1 MSTRRAAITL
11 ACAATAAVALAA
23 PARAASPEEELAE
36 KYAPVVRVVA
46 QEEECGYGEPYVP
59 TDVDLLMRNEE
70 VLLRGPWDA
79 VNVVKI
85 APAAT
90 DLTGKVGYHLDFPGD
105 ALEPG
110 CTYEKWSKRL
120 TEGTRPT
127 VYARVATESG
137 KPGKLALQYWLF
149 YVFNDFNN
157 KHEGD
162 WEMIQLLFDADSA
175 EKALGESATSVGYS
189 QHEGAE
195 RARWGDDKLEIVSG
209 SHPVVYA
216 AAGSHANY
224 FESALYLG
232 RSGAQGVG
240 CDDTSE
246 PSRDLRPT
254 VAFVPTNEAEHR
266 KTYPWLGFAG
276 HWGEMHPAFYN
287 GPTGPNLK
295 RQWTAPISWSEESW
309 HESAFAIPAGGKL
322 GTSATDFFCEIV
334 ARGSDI
340 LTKITRNPPAG
351 LLVLAAIAA
360 LLAFVASRTTWSVS
374 SPLRLARRRAWG
386 QIANSARLLYR
397 ARFGLFVRIGLVFVP
412 LGVLISLVQYLLFQL
427 VLFAPLVDTA
437 GESNVAVAGLAVD
450 LGLLLTVGGL
460 TIVQAATAYAMK
472 EIDEGRPVS
481 ATGAYRAAI
490 GRWRPL
496 LGALLV
502 ASVVV
507 AVLSLAIVAI
517 PVAIWVVVR
526 WSLLAQA
533 VQLEGLSARQAL
545 RRSGKLVRHHW
556 WRVATITLFVT
567 GLGLL
572 AGPLLGVLML
582 FATSASFN
590 VVNLVAGLVYVI
602 ALPFTAIATTYL
614 YYDLLA
620 REQLEP
626 LTAGI
631 GEPLPAEI

>member
-1 MSTRRAAITL
+1 MSTRRAAVTL
-11 ACAATAAVALAA
+11 ACLAATAAALAA
-23 PARAASPEEELAE
+23 PARAAPPDEDLAE
-36 KYAPVVRVVA
+36 KYAPVVRLVE
-46 QEEECGYGEPYVP
+46 QEEECGYGEAYLPL
-59 TDVDLLMRNEE
+59 DVDVLMQNEE
-70 VLLRGPWDA
+70 IVLRGPWDA
-79 VNVVKI
+79 VNVVEI

-90 DLTGKVGYHLDFPGD
+90 GLTGKVGYHLDFPGD
-105 ALEPG
+105 ALDPG
-110 CTYEKWSKRL
+110 CSYEQWSKRV

-127 VYARVATESG
+127 AYARVVPEAG
-137 KPGKLALQYWLF
+137 KPGKLALQYWFF
-149 YVFNDFNN
+149 YAFNDFNN
-157 KHEGD
+157 THEGD
-162 WEMIQLLFDADSA
+162 WEMIQLLFDADTA
-175 EKALGESATSVGYS
+175 DEALGESPTSIGYS

-195 RARWGDDKLEIVSG
+195 RAGWGDDKLEIVAAT
-209 SHPVVYA
+209 HPVVYA

-224 FESALYLG
+224 FEPALFLG

-246 PSRDLRPT
+246 PSFELSPE
-254 VAFVPTNEAEHR
+254 VAFVPTEEAAYR
-266 KTYPWLGFAG
+266 KEYPWLGFAG
-276 HWGEMHPAFYN
+276 HWGEMRPAFYN
-287 GPTGPNLK
+287 GPTGPNVK
-295 RQWTAPISWSEESW
+295 RQWTAPITWSEETW
-309 HESAFAIPAGGKL
+309 RDSAFAIPAGGRL

-334 ARGSDI
+334 ATGSDI
-340 LTKITRNPPAG
+340 LTKITRNPAAG
-351 LLVLAAIAA
+351 LLALAAIVA

-386 QIANSARLLYR
+386 QIVNSARWLYR
-397 ARFGLFVRIGLVFVP
+397 ARFGLFARIGLVFVP

-427 VLFAPLVDTA
+427 VAFAPLVDSA

-450 LGLLLTVGGL
+450 LGLLLTVVGL
-460 TIVQAATAYAMK
+460 TIVQAATAYAMR

-481 ATGAYRAAI
+481 ATGAYRAAM

-496 LGALLV
+496 SGALLV

-517 PVAIWVVVR
+517 PVAIWLVVR
-526 WSLLAQA
+526 WSLVAQA
-533 VQLEGLSARQAL
+533 VQLEGLSGWQAL

-572 AGPLLGVLML
+572 VGPLLGVVML
-582 FATSASFN
+582 FFSDASFN

-602 ALPFTAIATTYL
+602 ALPFAAIATTYL
-614 YYDLLA
+614 YYDLRV

-626 LTAGI
+626 RTAGI